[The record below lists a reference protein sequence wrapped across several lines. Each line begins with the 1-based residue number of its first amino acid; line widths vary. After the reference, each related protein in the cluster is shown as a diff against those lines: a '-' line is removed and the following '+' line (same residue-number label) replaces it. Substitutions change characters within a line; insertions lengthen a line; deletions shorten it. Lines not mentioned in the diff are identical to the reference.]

1 MNVLCILGH
10 PRTESFCGALADAYC
25 EGAEEADVD
34 VRELAVADLA
44 FDPDVRTES
53 PVDQR
58 LEDDLRA
65 AQRLIGWADHLAFVY
80 PNWWG
85 TMPARLKGFFDRV
98 FEPGF
103 AFAEYDEGEGAGHAE
118 LLDDKTAELIV
129 TMDMPPW
136 VYRWIYRQPGT
147 NAVKRAT
154 LGYAGVRTTRV
165 TTLGPIESSTPAE
178 REGWLER
185 VREAGRS
192 LETGPESRAA
202 RTTRKAKTWL
212 SALRLQFYPMAWLA
226 YTIGALAAV
235 GSSDVFGST
244 AYWLGLGFLCV
255 LEAATVLSNEYYDYE
270 TDRKNTFAG
279 PFTGGSQVLV
289 DGALSFRDLRRGI
302 GVALALTAAFGVTTV
317 AISAGSTV
325 AIAGAMA
332 ALVVLALGYTAPPLE
347 LSYRTLGEV
356 TVAVTHSIGVLLIG
370 FLAVG
375 GSWQEPEPWLLG
387 LPFLLSVLPSI
398 TLAGVP
404 DYAADRLADKR
415 TVAVRFGIDGAATVA
430 TGTALL
436 AALTAIGWHL
446 LDLVPEAYGPA
457 IYLCV
462 PHALGICWLIHRRLD
477 DATGPQ
483 RIDGLMAASLSYITW
498 FAVVPLLGLL

>member
-10 PRTESFCGALADAYC
+10 PRTESFCGALADAYR
-25 EGAEEADVD
+25 EGAEEAGVE
-34 VRELAVADLA
+34 VRSLAVADLE
-44 FDPDVRTES
+44 FDPDVRAES
-53 PVDQR
+53 PTDQH

-118 LLDDKTAELIV
+118 LLDDKTAELLV

-165 TTLGPIESSTPAE
+165 TELGPIESSTLEE

-185 VREAGRS
+185 ARERGRT
-192 LETGPESRAA
+192 LATGPESRTA
-202 RTTRKAKTWL
+202 RATRKAKTWL
-212 SALRLQFYPMAWLA
+212 GALRLQFYPMACLA
-226 YTIGALAAV
+226 YTIGALAA
-235 GSSDVFGST
+235 GNSSDVFDSGV
-244 AYWLGLGFLCV
+244 YWLGFGFLFF

-270 TDRKNTFAG
+270 TDRQNTFAG

-289 DGALSFRDLRRGI
+289 DDALSVRELRTGI
-302 GVALALTAAFGVTTV
+302 GVTLVLATGFGIIAVAAG
-317 AISAGSTV
+317 AGSTV
-325 AIAGAMA
+325 ATASAVA
-332 ALVVLALGYTAPPLE
+332 VLAVLSLGYTAPPLE

-356 TVAVTHSIGVLLIG
+356 TVAWTHSIGVLLIG
-370 FLAVG
+370 FLVLG
-375 GSWQEPEPWLLG
+375 GSWREPEPWLLG
-387 LPFLLSVLPSI
+387 VPFLLAVFPSI

-404 DYAADRLADKR
+404 DYAADRAVGKR
-415 TVAVRFGIDGAATVA
+415 TIAVRFGIGGAGAVA
-430 TGTALL
+430 MGTAVL
-436 AALTAIGWHL
+436 AALIAVGWYL
-446 LDLVPEAYGPA
+446 TGLVPDAYGPA
-457 IYLCV
+457 IVLSV
-462 PHALGICWLIHRRLD
+462 PHALGICWLLRRRLD
-477 DATGPQ
+477 EAAGAQ
-483 RIDGLMAASLSYITW
+483 RIDGLMIASLSYIAW
-498 FAVVPLLGLL
+498 FAVVPLYGLL